1 MYFSESEIKWKTCV
15 EHFQMM
21 PDPHSDAGAEDF
33 FTVSK
38 KHVSNVN
45 VVDHEL
51 VCFCVCEF
59 FSRVISKSKAQ
70 LI

>member
-38 KHVSNVN
+38 KHVSNVY
-45 VVDHEL
+45 L
-51 VCFCVCEF
+51 CCG
-59 FSRVISKSKAQ
+59 S
-70 LI
+70 

>member
-1 MYFSESEIKWKTCV
+1 MVLQGFLKCYSMYSSESEIKWKTCV

-38 KHVSNVN
+38 KHVSSV
-45 VVDHEL
+45 
-51 VCFCVCEF
+51 
-59 FSRVISKSKAQ
+59 Q
-70 LI
+70 